1 MRRFRE
7 DERDALLYHILAQQP
22 GLVIVFVNAI
32 SALRRLVAL
41 LKILKLPVEG
51 LHGSMQQRAR
61 LKYLD
66 RFRSAASAAGKKA
79 TSVLVA
85 TDVAARGLDVK
96 GIDLVVHYQVP
107 LSADTYVHRSGRTGR
122 ANAEGASVCMVTPG
136 ERQRYRSLLRALK
149 KDAPLPAFPTVEVAV
164 AEAKRR
170 LVLARRLDK
179 LVHTKQR
186 DRAEAEWRRTNAAEL
201 GIELDSDDD
210 DEAAMLTFDGVGKRI
225 KAKAAKLL
233 AKAAA
238 AKRKAESSGAPWDD
252 VGGESS
258 DSDDYDDEDGMG
270 ALVREGFDP
279 DDQASHSKLSQ
290 HRAKEREEAKLRAE
304 LDAMLATP
312 LGARAERRM
321 GVASARYPSRGDGG
335 TKLAEAAAT
344 KKTRTRGPAEV
355 GGVGTGGD
363 GSTAVTAVKM
373 LKAGKGTRDAMGA
386 APGGAMGK
394 KRKRG
399 RLVVASGLPP

>member
-1 MRRFRE
+1 MFFQVFVFWMTTRPFHE
-7 DERDALLYHILAQQP
+7 DERDALLYHILSQQP

-66 RFRSAASAAGKKA
+66 RFRQGAAGAGASSTFGNKKT

-122 ANAEGASVCMVTPG
+122 AMAEGASVCLVTPG
-136 ERQRYRSLLRALK
+136 ERQRYRTLLRALK
-149 KDAPLPAFPTVEVAV
+149 KDGPLPAFPTVEVAV

-186 DRAEAEWRRTNAAEL
+186 DGAEAEWRRTNAAAL
-201 GIELDSDDD
+201 GIELDSDEEED
-210 DEAAMLTFDGVGKRI
+210 AALLTFAAAGKRN
-225 KAKAAKLL
+225 KAK
-233 AKAAA
+233 
-238 AKRKAESSGAPWDD
+238 
-252 VGGESS
+252 VGGGCYMSNS
-258 DSDDYDDEDGMG
+258 G
-270 ALVREGFDP
+270 VDP
-279 DDQASHSKLSQ
+279 Q
-290 HRAKEREEAKLRAE
+290 R
-304 LDAMLATP
+304 
-312 LGARAERRM
+312 
-321 GVASARYPSRGDGG
+321 
-335 TKLAEAAAT
+335 
-344 KKTRTRGPAEV
+344 
-355 GGVGTGGD
+355 
-363 GSTAVTAVKM
+363 
-373 LKAGKGTRDAMGA
+373 LKA
-386 APGGAMGK
+386 PGFK
-394 KRKRG
+394 
-399 RLVVASGLPP
+399 P